1 MRTML
6 MALALAAAVPATP
19 EEAGRPADGSTRIG
33 VVDLDR
39 VGAESVMGKELAKE
53 IAALETEIQAERTK
67 KQADLK
73 RLDAEIA
80 GLQQELDKQAAL
92 LSEDGAEKK
101 RQEIKRKSRDRDA
114 YVEDGR
120 VQLEKLTERAQSRA
134 TTISEGFRQ
143 KLRPYLV
150 SVARQQGVQVLLD
163 SRNAIAIDGAFDIST
178 AVIAAL
184 DAAQAQPPAAA
195 AR

>member
-6 MALALAAAVPATP
+6 IALTLAAAAAAATAQ
-19 EEAGRPADGSTRIG
+19 EAGRPAGDGSTRIG

-39 VGAESVMGKELAKE
+39 VGTESVMGKELAKE
-53 IAALETEIQAERTK
+53 IAALETEIQAERAK

-101 RQEIKRKSRDRDA
+101 RQEIKRKGRDRDA

-120 VQLEKLTERAQSRA
+120 VQLEKMTERAQSRA
-134 TTISEGFRQ
+134 TTISEAFRQ

-163 SRNAIAIDGAFDIST
+163 SRNAIAVDGAFDLST

-184 DAAQAQPPAAA
+184 DAAQPAAT

>member
-6 MALALAAAVPATP
+6 IALTLTAAAAAATAQ
-19 EEAGRPADGSTRIG
+19 EAGRPKGDGSTRIG

-39 VGAESVMGKELAKE
+39 VGTESVMGKELAKE

-67 KQADLK
+67 KQNDLK

-101 RQEIKRKSRDRDA
+101 RQEIKRKGRDRDA

-120 VQLEKLTERAQSRA
+120 VQLEKMTERAQSRA
-134 TTISEGFRQ
+134 ATISEAFRQ

-163 SRNAIAIDGAFDIST
+163 SRNAIAVDGAFDVST

-184 DAAQAQPPAAA
+184 DAAQPAT